1 MREFYDKHIYENI
14 CFIIFLYS
22 IFSKNI
28 IEMFNTQI
36 KRSLDHFIILIND
49 IKYVIFFDFSFVN
62 VNLND
67 TEHIYYVL
75 K

>member
-1 MREFYDKHIYENI
+1 
-14 CFIIFLYS
+14 
-22 IFSKNI
+22 
-28 IEMFNTQI
+28 MFNTQI

>member
-1 MREFYDKHIYENI
+1 MINIFMKNI

-67 TEHIYYVL
+67 TEHTYYVL